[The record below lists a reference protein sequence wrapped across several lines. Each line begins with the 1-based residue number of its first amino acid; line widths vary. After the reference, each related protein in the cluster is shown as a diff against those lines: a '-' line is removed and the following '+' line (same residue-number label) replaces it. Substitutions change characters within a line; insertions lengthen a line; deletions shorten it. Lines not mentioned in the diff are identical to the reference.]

1 MIGHLAACE
10 LPLYKGLCAPVD
22 WWSSTCCLFKD
33 SCWAR
38 RCVWATPPWVPTSW
52 FVFLYFPCTLC
63 FLLSTWKSSET
74 KAEAWRRRWIWS
86 PLWIKQPRRK
96 CAQSCLHKTR
106 GKSGQQQTKTHKS
119 RTDRKWQWEAT
130 SRKCSD
136 SIKTWK
142 KTSQNQYNAN
152 TSCEPAQNHG
162 IKQKVKRLMLSDLY
176 SSLFP
181 CGAHSQNGQG
191 QPFETRVPGSC
202 AACSAVQIS
211 IL

>member
-142 KTSQNQYNAN
+142 KSKPKSIQCQHLLWTSSESRNQ
-152 TSCEPAQNHG
+152 TKAQKG
-162 IKQKVKRLMLSDLY
+162 LMLSDIF
-176 SSLFP
+176 SSVFP
-181 CGAHSQNGQG
+181 CGTQSRTGHG
-191 QPFETRVPGSC
+191 QPSEMRV
-202 AACSAVQIS
+202 
-211 IL
+211 L